1 MIQPTTARPESP
13 TRGEGSLL
21 TPRFARERAKPG
33 NIYPP
38 PLGNRGTAPSR
49 LSKTRRNFNFQA
61 KGDAFSHRAAGAT
74 VLILGEP
81 SAPASWPDQL
91 RLQTDVILASPLPGA
106 TSGQSEFPL
115 GAETR

>member
-1 MIQPTTARPESP
+1 MLDLLARYWKLPASHSAAR
-13 TRGEGSLL
+13 TQGWRG
-21 TPRFARERAKPG
+21 
-33 NIYPP
+33 
-38 PLGNRGTAPSR
+38 PSS
-49 LSKTRRNFNFQA
+49 LSKTCKNFNFHA

-74 VLILGEP
+74 VLILGKP